1 MMRKTI
7 CLIAVLLSAVML
19 YAQKQAKALVEEL
32 NNPKSKK
39 VLVVSHRGDWRN
51 APENSL
57 QAFKNCI
64 AMNVDMIELDLKK
77 TKDGQLVI
85 MHDNTI
91 NRTTSGQ
98 GKPSDYTLGE
108 LKKLH
113 LRNGIQI
120 ETAHRIPTLEEV
132 LNETKGKILINI
144 WRIEPAPATRDF
156 FQDVYALLVKTGTV
170 DQVVIKSGFPY
181 EKVKAENGDV
191 LNKVIYMP
199 IVSLDKPG
207 AEEFIDGYKAMKP
220 VAIEC
225 CFSKVT
231 PEVLRL
237 LKKVK
242 DNGSKIWINSMW
254 PSLNAGHDD
263 DRAVEL
269 GQRDETWGWILQ
281 QGASLIQTDRPQ
293 ELIKYLKKHKRH

>member
-1 MMRKTI
+1 MKKTI
-7 CLIAVLLSAVML
+7 FLIAAFAACITLH
-19 YAQKQAKALVEEL
+19 AQKQAQSLVKEL

-64 AMNVDMIELDLKK
+64 GMNVDMIEIDLKK
-77 TKDGQLVI
+77 TKDGHLVL

-91 NRTTSGQ
+91 NRTTNGK
-98 GKPSDYTLGE
+98 GKPSDYTLDE
-108 LKKLH
+108 LRKLR
-113 LRNGIQI
+113 LRNGIQVV
-120 ETAHRIPTLEEV
+120 TAHQIPTLEEV
-132 LNETKGKILINI
+132 LNLTKGKILINI
-144 WRIEPAPATRDF
+144 DKGYDF
-156 FQDVYALLVKTGTV
+156 FKDVYALLVKTGTV

-191 LNKVIYMP
+191 LDKVIYMP

-225 CFSKVT
+225 CFREVT

-237 LKKVK
+237 LKKVR
-242 DNGSKIWINSMW
+242 DNGSKIWVNSMW

-263 DRAVEL
+263 DRAAEL
-269 GQRDETWGWILQ
+269 GQKDETWGWLLE

>member
-1 MMRKTI
+1 MKKTI
-7 CLIAVLLSAVML
+7 FLIAALASCIALQ
-19 YAQKQAKALVEEL
+19 AQKQAKSLIEEL

-57 QAFKNCI
+57 QAFRNCI
-64 AMNVDMIELDLKK
+64 GMNVDMIEIDLKK
-77 TKDGQLVI
+77 TKDGHLVL

-91 NRTTSGQ
+91 NRTTNGK
-98 GKPSDYTLGE
+98 GKPSDYTLEE
-108 LKKLH
+108 LRKLR
-113 LRNGIQI
+113 LRNGIQVV
-120 ETAHRIPTLEEV
+120 TAHQIPTLEEV
-132 LNETKGKILINI
+132 LNLTKGKILINI
-144 WRIEPAPATRDF
+144 DKGYDF
-156 FQDVYALLVKTGTV
+156 FKDVYALLVKTGTV

-191 LNKVIYMP
+191 LDKVIYMP

-225 CFSKVT
+225 CFREVT

-237 LKKVK
+237 LKKVR
-242 DNGSKIWINSMW
+242 DNGSKIWVNSMW
-254 PSLNAGHDD
+254 PSLDAGHDD

-269 GQRDETWGWILQ
+269 GQKDETWGWLLE

-293 ELIKYLKKHKRH
+293 ELIKYLKKRKRH

>member
-144 WRIEPAPATRDF
+144 DQGYDF

-191 LNKVIYMP
+191 LNKVIY
-199 IVSLDKPG
+199 
-207 AEEFIDGYKAMKP
+207 
-220 VAIEC
+220 
-225 CFSKVT
+225 
-231 PEVLRL
+231 
-237 LKKVK
+237 
-242 DNGSKIWINSMW
+242 
-254 PSLNAGHDD
+254 
-263 DRAVEL
+263 
-269 GQRDETWGWILQ
+269 
-281 QGASLIQTDRPQ
+281 
-293 ELIKYLKKHKRH
+293 

>member
-1 MMRKTI
+1 MKKTI
-7 CLIAVLLSAVML
+7 FLIAALASCLVLQ
-19 YAQKQAKALVEEL
+19 AQKQAQSLVKEL
-32 NNPKSKK
+32 NDPKSKK
-39 VLVVSHRGDWRN
+39 VIVVSHRGDWRN

-64 AMNVDMIELDLKK
+64 GMNVDMIEIDLKK
-77 TKDGQLVI
+77 TKDGQLVL

-91 NRTTSGQ
+91 NRTTNGK
-98 GKPSDYTLGE
+98 GKPSDYTLEE
-108 LKKLH
+108 LRNLR
-113 LRNGIQI
+113 LRNGIQVV
-120 ETAHRIPTLEEV
+120 TAHQIPTLEEV
-132 LNETKGKILINI
+132 LNLTKGKILINI
-144 WRIEPAPATRDF
+144 DKGYDF
-156 FQDVYALLVKTGTV
+156 FKDVYALLVKTGTV

-191 LNKVIYMP
+191 LDKVIYMP

-225 CFSKVT
+225 CFREVT

-237 LKKVK
+237 LKKVR
-242 DNGSKIWINSMW
+242 DNGSKIWVNSMW

-269 GQRDETWGWILQ
+269 EQRDETWGWLLE